1 MLIMQPSP
9 GRPYRLQLFSIAW
22 LSLLCSVHAFCFSR
36 GAPSSSRNESTR
48 KGSSVFSYPS
58 DASNPDEDDDWHNG
72 DERKSFARRSQIPQ
86 FIDAFLEKEREM
98 RGEVRPNKYT
108 HMIGVPMSDC
118 HELMIELESVQ
129 RAILYHC
136 PSLVHACIVPS
147 MSRMP
152 LLYVDASREPAGLV
166 TVELY
171 QMVQQVVRK
180 HCFVKEQFD
189 GDVANYAGVNKD
201 GYRPLTMTFHKLQI
215 DGENNEALFTV
226 ADKDEAGG
234 LAKLQAMVAD
244 LEALVWERGWKS
256 MWPPSSAQGML
267 EQQEAS
273 SPKELIP
280 RIPLMRLPPNFE
292 SFLRPLKDDFDHW
305 TSEDGGNGISPIFW
319 IKWEKDVMG
328 RNVRLR
334 EMGIYPRRP
343 GSNDLTEQTFY
354 LAHETVELPG
364 GNDALSKHEKFHQD
378 YSEKRLQEAER
389 RLEDEDD
396 ELTSLDGDFVDPTLS
411 QNRKILESI
420 YGKDSELFENGLLED
435 VEQKATD
442 DLNLI
447 EGSSSSLDTPGAR
460 ILDHTGASMG
470 TELVAPPAAGSTR
483 KSRTNDTEAT
493 ETKSDLVTNSTGDGM
508 QDRIRTIVDS
518 RPSYNQKALHEKQD
532 KKEVPPLDENPIF
545 MAYRNGT
552 LGKHESSA
560 SDVLDCNKAAFASE
574 EFMRGFWKIVRSP
587 LNSPDEPK
595 DDSRSNNFVLRV
607 DKTVSGGP
615 ILDFDTQQK
624 AGGGTWR
631 VLEAAEETLLRI
643 RLVIPPK
650 RERIIVF
657 EGKVYKEIPSLES
670 SSLVSMTV
678 LGATAF
684 AKGDTEDRKPSI
696 EVVRCS
702 GKVRL

>member
-1 MLIMQPSP
+1 
-9 GRPYRLQLFSIAW
+9 
-22 LSLLCSVHAFCFSR
+22 
-36 GAPSSSRNESTR
+36 
-48 KGSSVFSYPS
+48 
-58 DASNPDEDDDWHNG
+58 
-72 DERKSFARRSQIPQ
+72 
-86 FIDAFLEKEREM
+86 
-98 RGEVRPNKYT
+98 
-108 HMIGVPMSDC
+108 
-118 HELMIELESVQ
+118 
-129 RAILYHC
+129 
-136 PSLVHACIVPS
+136 
-147 MSRMP
+147 
-152 LLYVDASREPAGLV
+152 
-166 TVELY
+166 
-171 QMVQQVVRK
+171 
-180 HCFVKEQFD
+180 
-189 GDVANYAGVNKD
+189 
-201 GYRPLTMTFHKLQI
+201 
-215 DGENNEALFTV
+215 
-226 ADKDEAGG
+226 
-234 LAKLQAMVAD
+234 
-244 LEALVWERGWKS
+244 
-256 MWPPSSAQGML
+256 MWPPSNAQGML

-343 GSNDLTEQTFY
+343 GTNDLTEQTFY

-378 YSEKRLQEAER
+378 YSESRLQEAER

-396 ELTSLDGDFVDPTLS
+396 ELLSLDGDFVDPTLS
-411 QNRKILESI
+411 HNRKILESI
-420 YGKDSELFENGLLED
+420 YGKDSDLFENGLLQD

-442 DLNLI
+442 DWNLMK
-447 EGSSSSLDTPGAR
+447 GSSSSLDTPGAWMED
-460 ILDHTGASMG
+460 LNGVSMG
-470 TELVAPPAAGSTR
+470 TEIVAPPAAGSTDSR
-483 KSRTNDTEAT
+483 NSRTNETEAT
-493 ETKSDLVTNSTGDGM
+493 KTKSDLVTNSTEDVM

-518 RPSYNQKALHEKQD
+518 RPSYNQRTLQEKQD
-532 KKEVPPLDENPIF
+532 KKELPPLDENPIF

-560 SDVLDCNKAAFASE
+560 RDVLDSKKAAFPSE

-657 EGKVYKEIPSLES
+657 EGKVYKESPSLES
-670 SSLVSMTV
+670 SSLVSMTI

-684 AKGDTEDRKPSI
+684 AKGDTEDPKPSI

-702 GKVRL
+702 GKVRLENVQSLILMNAPIPLAHLILNFYTVGLDGGCSNQR